1 MRKSIRDLI
10 LAEAHAAKA
19 VVELA
24 EKEERDLTEAELGEI
39 DAHMKKA
46 AELKANAEKE
56 EQFRAQMTDLSQGL
70 GLGETGDDVKKRRGE
85 KDVPGGMTLGTRFT
99 QSPEY
104 KALLASTP
112 NGQFSAKMR
121 VHSSPMDVPGGM
133 KALFFSTD
141 HDTNSGALVRPDY
154 LGLLDPYYER
164 PLTIRSLFTAGST
177 QSDTI
182 EYVRV
187 DTVTN
192 NAAPVP
198 EAISNAAIGDGT
210 GGTAT
215 PVDGGV
221 KPQSTF
227 DFEKDSTTV
236 KTIAHWTAAT
246 KRTLADAGQLRTL
259 IDSFLRYGLEEEFED
274 QLVAGNGTGE
284 NFLGL
289 ANTPG
294 IQTQTP
300 GAGEDAFVVT
310 RKARTKVQIGGR
322 ATPTAYV
329 MNPLDW
335 EAVELM
341 RNAVNGDFFSNGP
354 FAMMTPHLWGLP
366 VVLSE
371 AIPAKTAY
379 CAAWNYGVIWD
390 REQATVQATD
400 SHADYFVRNL
410 VAILSEMRAA
420 FAILRPP
427 AFVKITLP

>member
-10 LAEAHAAKA
+10 LAEANASKA
-19 VVELA
+19 LVDLA
-24 EKEERDLTEAELGEI
+24 EKEERDLTEAELNEI
-39 DAHMKKA
+39 DTRMKKA
-46 AELKANAEKE
+46 GELKANAERE
-56 EQFRAQMTDLSQGL
+56 EQFHTQMKDLSQGL
-70 GLGETGDDVKKRRGE
+70 GLGETGEQVKERRGE
-85 KDVPGGMTLGTRFT
+85 KDAPGNMTLGTRFT
-99 QSPEY
+99 QSAEY

-112 NGQFSAKMR
+112 NGQFSSKTR
-121 VHSSPMDVPGGM
+121 VNSSPMDVPGGM
-133 KALFFSTD
+133 KSLFFSTN

-164 PLTIRSLFTAGST
+164 PLSIRQLFTAGST
-177 QSDTI
+177 GTDTI

-198 EAISNAAIGDGT
+198 EAISNAVIGDGT
-210 GGTAT
+210 GGTVVPAE
-215 PVDGGV
+215 GGL
-221 KPQSTF
+221 KPESTF
-227 DFEKDSTTV
+227 DFVKDSTTV

-274 QLVAGNGTGE
+274 QLVAGTGVGE

-294 IQTQTP
+294 IQTQAVSGDVFDT
-300 GAGEDAFVVT
+300 T
-310 RKARTKVQIGGR
+310 RKARTKVTIGGR
-322 ATPTAYV
+322 ATPTAYL
-329 MNPLDW
+329 MNPIDW
-335 EAVELM
+335 QDVELK
-341 RNAVNGDFFSNGP
+341 RNAVSGDFFSNGP
-354 FAMMTPHLWGLP
+354 FSMMTPHLWGLP
-366 VVLSE
+366 VSLSE

-379 CAAWNYGVIWD
+379 VAAWNYGVIWD